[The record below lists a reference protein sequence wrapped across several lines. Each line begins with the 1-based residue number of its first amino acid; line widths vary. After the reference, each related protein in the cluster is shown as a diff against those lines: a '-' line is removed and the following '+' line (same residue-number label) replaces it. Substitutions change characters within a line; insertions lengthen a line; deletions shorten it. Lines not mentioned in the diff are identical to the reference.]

1 MNKQTMGSVIKHKL
15 KLFPLKGKEKVK
27 CYSQN
32 PEVNLKDNFI

>member
-1 MNKQTMGSVIKHKL
+1 MGSVIKHKL